1 MSERIRSIRS
11 ATPTAAGK
19 QRADEALQTLLD
31 GFQRFRNDVFPE
43 QRELFSKLA
52 RAARAVQQ
60 TGPSAKPA
68 GHVHHLRGFAHRS
81 RIDHPE

>member
-19 QRADEALQTLLD
+19 QSADEALQTLLD

-43 QRELFSKLA
+43 QPRTAPPKA
-52 RAARAVQQ
+52 
-60 TGPSAKPA
+60 
-68 GHVHHLRGFAHRS
+68 
-81 RIDHPE
+81 

>member
-19 QRADEALQTLLD
+19 QSADEALQTLLD

-43 QRELFSKLA
+43 QLSLI
-52 RAARAVQQ
+52 
-60 TGPSAKPA
+60 
-68 GHVHHLRGFAHRS
+68 H
-81 RIDHPE
+81 I